1 MYSYKMFELFCEDES
16 RHCDREKLRK
26 RRRAKVDHIRRYGS
40 LDWRFHLIGP
50 CAMTSLHLREKSD
63 VEQVGYRL
71 FLTIVN
77 SYWPCPKARGL
88 TQLGFFLWGHF
99 GYFGH
104 ISSLSRS
111 LWRVSM
117 RKVMMPWRFRFLVHL
132 VFVETHC
139 TGCFRFVPLTFQ
151 AIFSCFLAFTSIDTD
166 TWQFFYLIL
175 RLVNAIEL

>member
-104 ISSLSRS
+104 ISSLSLS
-111 LWRVSM
+111 LSDGFLCEKLWCLDVFGFSSISYSL
-117 RKVMMPWRFRFLVHL
+117 KHIAPDVFGSFLLRFKLYSL
-132 VFVETHC
+132 VF
-139 TGCFRFVPLTFQ
+139 
-151 AIFSCFLAFTSIDTD
+151 
-166 TWQFFYLIL
+166 L
-175 RLVNAIEL
+175 RLRQ